1 MKIDIDD
8 FNRKA
13 EHIIETVVKPQ
24 VERYERAKA
33 IEKAAE
39 EFAKNHSIYPT
50 AQDDTEYGFKHG
62 AMWMEKEMEKLKDF
76 DTWKE
81 WKSKLN

>member
-24 VERYERAKA
+24 VKRYEEKMIREKTIA
-33 IEKAAE
+33 IIGMFFVISVITVVMTLIAAWV
-39 EFAKNHSIYPT
+39 FR
-50 AQDDTEYGFKHG
+50 G
-62 AMWMEKEMEKLKDF
+62 AF
-76 DTWKE
+76 
-81 WKSKLN
+81 